1 MVVMKGLMGRCLNHE
16 TTLERVRVKA
26 EAMVD
31 ELSQLKNWKSTMEK
45 KFDFSKERKE
55 LKQRTEEMKK
65 VLEGKDKKIKIS
77 RASSVRLRTRPS
89 VNIATPTPYSRSW
102 VLPSRMVLMVPF
114 VKFEKPILA

>member
-16 TTLERVRVKA
+16 TTLERVLVKA
-26 EAMVD
+26 EAMED

-55 LKQRTEEMKK
+55 LKQRMEEMKK

-89 VNIATPTPYSRSW
+89 VNIATLTPYSRSW
-102 VLPSRMVLMVPF
+102 VLPSRRVLMVPF

>member
-26 EAMVD
+26 EAMED

-89 VNIATPTPYSRSW
+89 VNIATLTPYSRSW
-102 VLPSRMVLMVPF
+102 VLPSRRVLMVPF

>member
-1 MVVMKGLMGRCLNHE
+1 ME
-16 TTLERVRVKA
+16 
-26 EAMVD
+26 D

-77 RASSVRLRTRPS
+77 RASSVRLRRRPS
-89 VNIATPTPYSRSW
+89 VNIATPMPYSRS
-102 VLPSRMVLMVPF
+102 
-114 VKFEKPILA
+114 